1 MTLDVP
7 GGTIAREN
15 AALKIQRAWR
25 SRNQKSGSLDT
36 DERWQDA
43 GLHAKM
49 QSMRNDA
56 EEGRNNPTERWKRA
70 TFLVSRLQA
79 DSTGSKN
86 DTAEDSLKPEDEK
99 ILETQH
105 WLELTDSKHRYGSN
119 LKVGDDTSCCYLTH
133 FWAFQYYHRKWLE
146 EDTEENFFK
155 WLDRGGGKDLSL
167 PECSREQLEKERI
180 IYLSPEQRLNYK
192 VKVDEK
198 GLLRWERS
206 DELVDTTAGR
216 WRDSGDGSGI
226 VPFDNVASDTSVIHR
241 TSFEIEPSRSRRSST
256 VSAGSQDSQN
266 ATHYV
271 ETSKKKNPIQRW
283 LRRHLTVKGWTEL
296 LLRKTVRRNTWI
308 YVADRQFNLYIG
320 IKDTGTFQHSSF
332 LAGGLV
338 ISAGLISVHKGLI
351 HKLSPLS
358 GHYRHASVIL
368 MHNRLLI
375 ILFYKNE
382 SRRLDERNVDL
393 HRAEISRAELALW
406 GIEHVKKFEKKKG
419 EAQKRA
425 KEKAKI
431 VVDELTPSGEHGV
444 WNTDS
449 QWRRDILLGRKKSSG
464 ATGGDV
470 GDESRVPE
478 KRPAGVN
485 GAQDSHDKEHS

>member
-7 GGTIAREN
+7 EDTVAREN

-25 SRNQKSGSLDT
+25 SRQQKSGSLDT

-43 GLHAKM
+43 ALHAKM

-56 EEGRNNPTERWKRA
+56 REGRNDPTERWKRA
-70 TFLVSRLQA
+70 TFLASRLQA

-86 DTAEDSLKPEDEK
+86 GTAEDSLKLDEK

-105 WLELTDSKHRYGSN
+105 WLELMDSKHRYGSN
-119 LKVGDDTSCCYLTH
+119 C
-133 FWAFQYYHRKWLE
+133 RKWLE

-167 PECSREQLEKERI
+167 PECSRDQLEKEVKMISPPYERQYKTDV
-180 IYLSPEQRLNYK
+180 YLSPEQRLNYK

-198 GLLRWERS
+198 GLLRWERNN
-206 DELVDTTAGR
+206 ELVDTTAGR

-226 VPFDNVASDTSVIHR
+226 VPFDVVAGDTPVIHR
-241 TSFEIEPSRSRRSST
+241 TSFELDPSRSDRLST

-271 ETSKKKNPIQRW
+271 ETSKNKNPIQRW
-283 LRRHLTVKGWTEL
+283 IRRHLTIKGWTEL

-358 GHYRHASVIL
+358 GHYRHASSFRHFIKGL
-368 MHNRLLI
+368 
-375 ILFYKNE
+375 E
-382 SRRLDERNVDL
+382 ERNVDL

-419 EAQKRA
+419 ETQKRA

-444 WNTDS
+444 GNTES
-449 QWRRDILLGRKKSSG
+449 QWRKDILLGRKKVPG
-464 ATGGDV
+464 TTGGDV

-478 KRPAGVN
+478 KRLADVN
-485 GAQDSHDKEHS
+485 DAENSHDKEHG

>member
-7 GGTIAREN
+7 EDTIASEN
-15 AALKIQRAWR
+15 AALKIQTAWR
-25 SRNQKSGSLDT
+25 SRNQKLGSLDT

-43 GLHAKM
+43 ALHTKM
-49 QSMRNDA
+49 QSMRNNA
-56 EEGRNNPTERWKRA
+56 EEGRNDPAERWKRA
-70 TFLVSRLQA
+70 VFLVSRLQA
-79 DSTGSKN
+79 NSARSKN
-86 DTAEDSLKPEDEK
+86 DTAEDSLKTEDEK

-119 LKVGDDTSCCYLTH
+119 LK
-133 FWAFQYYHRKWLE
+133 YYHRKWLE

-198 GLLRWERS
+198 GLLRWERNN
-206 DELVDTTAGR
+206 ELIDTTAGR

-226 VPFDNVASDTSVIHR
+226 VPFDSVAGDTPVVHR
-241 TSFEIEPSRSRRSST
+241 TSFEIDPERSRRSFT

-271 ETSKKKNPIQRW
+271 ETSEQKNPMQRW
-283 LRRHLTVKGWTEL
+283 IRRHLTVKGWTEL

-358 GHYRHASVIL
+358 GHYRTKVDSFRHFV
-368 MHNRLLI
+368 
-375 ILFYKNE
+375 KG
-382 SRRLDERNVDL
+382 LDERNVDL

-406 GIEHVKKFEKKKG
+406 GIEHIKKFEKKKG
-419 EAQKRA
+419 EAQKRV

-431 VVDELTPSGEHGV
+431 VVDELTPSGEHGAG
-444 WNTDS
+444 NSDS
-449 QWRRDILLGRKKSSG
+449 QWRRDILLGRKKSPG
-464 ATGGDV
+464 ATGGDI
-470 GDESRVPE
+470 GDESCVPE
-478 KRPAGVN
+478 KRLAGVN
-485 GAQDSHDKEHS
+485 DAQDSHDKEHN

>member
-7 GGTIAREN
+7 GDAIVREN

-43 GLHAKM
+43 ALHTKM

-56 EEGRNNPTERWKRA
+56 EEGRNDPTERWKRA
-70 TFLVSRLQA
+70 AFLASRLQA
-79 DSTGSKN
+79 DATGSKN
-86 DTAEDSLKPEDEK
+86 SMAEDSLKPDEK

-105 WLELTDSKHRYGSN
+105 WLELMDSK
-119 LKVGDDTSCCYLTH
+119 
-133 FWAFQYYHRKWLE
+133 HRKWLE

-155 WLDRGGGKDLSL
+155 WLNRGGGKDLSL

-198 GLLRWERS
+198 GLLRWERNN
-206 DELVDTTAGR
+206 ELVDTTAGR

-226 VPFDNVASDTSVIHR
+226 MPFDNVAGDTPVIHR
-241 TSFEIEPSRSRRSST
+241 TSFEIDPSRSNRLST

-271 ETSKKKNPIQRW
+271 ETSKNKNPIQRW
-283 LRRHLTVKGWTEL
+283 IRRHLTIKGWTEL

-320 IKDTGTFQHSSF
+320 IKNTGTFQHSSF

-338 ISAGLISVHKGLI
+338 ISAGTKVDSFRHFIKGL
-351 HKLSPLS
+351 
-358 GHYRHASVIL
+358 
-368 MHNRLLI
+368 
-375 ILFYKNE
+375 E
-382 SRRLDERNVDL
+382 ERNVDL

-444 WNTDS
+444 WKTES
-449 QWRRDILLGRKKSSG
+449 QWRRDILLGRKKLPG

-478 KRPAGVN
+478 QRLAGVN
-485 GAQDSHDKEHS
+485 DAEDSHDKKHG